1 MWDNIKKIES
11 SNENVS
17 KFVFTCATGVAE
29 AVLYKYP
36 TYIDRTVICCSTQSG
51 CPVGCRF
58 CGAGDYFVR
67 SFTAEEIVSQPKY
80 LLEAT
85 GVDPSKIKKLQ
96 IMFMSMGEPML
107 NYEALAE
114 AIRQLYY
121 LYPHARLLIS
131 TSAPRNLKAFEKL
144 QKLSVEVPT
153 IGLQFSVHES
163 TDEARA
169 KLIPTPT
176 FSLTEIANIGDWW
189 AEETGRR
196 PFFNYCVHD
205 KNNTQE
211 DVDRLVRL
219 FDPSVWEATLSVVCE
234 RNEHIAA
241 ANERQRSL
249 TSDFME
255 KMLKAGYSTRMFDPA
270 GQDDIGGGCGML
282 WYVQEWLRNNPDKAK
297 PSKGFGLPKIHTPR

>member
-1 MWDNIKKIES
+1 
-11 SNENVS
+11 
-17 KFVFTCATGVAE
+17 
-29 AVLYKYP
+29 
-36 TYIDRTVICCSTQSG
+36 
-51 CPVGCRF
+51 
-58 CGAGDYFVR
+58 
-67 SFTAEEIVSQPKY
+67 
-80 LLEAT
+80 LEAT